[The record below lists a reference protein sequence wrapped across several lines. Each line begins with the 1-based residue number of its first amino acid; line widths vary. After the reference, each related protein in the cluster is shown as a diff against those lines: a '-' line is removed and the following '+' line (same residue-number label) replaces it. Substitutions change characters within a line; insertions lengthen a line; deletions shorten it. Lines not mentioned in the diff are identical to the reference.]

1 MSTTETAIDLN
12 TAIRPELHG
21 FILEFE
27 KYVSVCDKENGKK
40 NSWKFKQNY
49 EHMDQLR
56 TLYRGEYLTNAMED
70 GVKNKIIR
78 EAVRIAYRAFAAA
91 DCYID

>member
-1 MSTTETAIDLN
+1 MSTETAIDLN

-27 KYVSVCDKENGKK
+27 KYVKVCDKENGKE
-40 NSWKFKQNY
+40 NSWKFKMY
-49 EHMDQLR
+49 HDHMDQMRSLF
-56 TLYRGEYLTNAMED
+56 RGEHLSNALED
-70 GVKNKIIR
+70 GDKNRIIR
-78 EAVRIAYRAFAAA
+78 EAVRMAYRAFAAA